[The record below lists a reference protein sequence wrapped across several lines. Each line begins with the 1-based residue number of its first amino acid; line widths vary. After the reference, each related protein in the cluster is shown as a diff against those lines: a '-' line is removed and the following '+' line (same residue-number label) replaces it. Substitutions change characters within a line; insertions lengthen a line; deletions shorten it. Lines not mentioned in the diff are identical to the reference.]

1 MSDGPLLR
9 EQAAALSTAAE
20 YQREM
25 LAGMEPLA
33 LVDHGEPEAAL
44 RVWRSVSGYER
55 DEELP
60 RD

>member
-9 EQAAALSTAAE
+9 EQAAALSTEAE
-20 YQREM
+20 YRREL

-33 LVDHGEPEAAL
+33 LVEYGEPGAAL
-44 RVWRSVSGYER
+44 QLWRSVSGYER

-60 RD
+60 SE